1 MGIITAKKDD
11 YYQLKQRN
19 YFKIGDKIEIITPNM
34 DIIEVIVDNIY
45 NDKMEAIEVA
55 NQADA
60 TLYIKFKEDI
70 PMFSMLR
77 KSYLN

>member
-1 MGIITAKKDD
+1 
-11 YYQLKQRN
+11 
-19 YFKIGDKIEIITPNM
+19 M
-34 DIIEVIVDNIY
+34 DIIEVTVDNIY

-55 NQADA
+55 NQADS